1 MDAWRSRL
9 LLCAVGVSLFLSA
22 CGGSGAANSTT
33 YWRANFQGGTSLYM
47 SFARS
52 GEAVSGWAKYGDGT
66 FQHYIG
72 TANSDGTFNAGVYGG
87 STIKVDGG
95 KMTVTNSEQSNEWA
109 SISKSDY
116 TTAGGPS

>member
-1 MDAWRSRL
+1 MEAWRSRL
-9 LLCAVGVSLFLSA
+9 LLCAVSVSLFLSA
-22 CGGSGAANSTT
+22 CGSGATNGTT

-47 SFARS
+47 SFTRS

-72 TANSDGTFNAGVYGG
+72 TENSDGTFNAGVYAG
-87 STIKVDGG
+87 STIKIDGS
-95 KMTVTNSEQSNEWA
+95 KMTVTNSEQSNDWA